1 MKMTAAELYG
11 TSPVLPSGTTSAP
24 MGAHVGGDSDVGSWA
39 SLVNPRNPL
48 VIFGVILAITV
59 GAAGFAGSARVGSV
73 RVAGA
78 AGKS

>member
-1 MKMTAAELYG
+1 MTAAELYG

-24 MGAHVGGDSDVGSWA
+24 LGDHIGGDPDVGSWR

-48 VIFGVILAITV
+48 VIFGIILAVTV

-73 RVAGA
+73 RVAGS